1 MYYDK
6 KTWKG
11 KGIIQTRQEIYVLLL
26 LLLLMMMFQ
35 VIQTFA
41 LEGVTEV
48 LKVQYPNTWYGW
60 STWVLPLRLP
70 WDERHF
76 DWKDYEWLPMNLCK
90 PETHTA
96 VHSSGTVHEP

>member
-1 MYYDK
+1 MLPQVLWQK
-6 KTWKG
+6 NLEG

-26 LLLLMMMFQ
+26 LLLLLLLMMMFQ

-41 LEGVTEV
+41 LECVTEV

-60 STWVLPLRLP
+60 STWLISLRLP

-76 DWKDYEWLPMNLCK
+76 D
-90 PETHTA
+90 
-96 VHSSGTVHEP
+96 

>member
-6 KTWKG
+6 KTCKG

-26 LLLLMMMFQ
+26 LLLLLLMMMFQ

-41 LEGVTEV
+41 LESVTEV
-48 LKVQYPNTWYGW
+48 LKVQYPNTWYGL
-60 STWVLPLRLP
+60 STWVLPVRLP

-76 DWKDYEWLPMNLCK
+76 D
-90 PETHTA
+90 
-96 VHSSGTVHEP
+96 